1 LTQGERTIEEA
12 CVAESE
18 PDTTTKD
25 TTESKDKDKDTDKKA
40 PEHHEEA
47 FSETTHTLKVGGEK
61 LAYTAT
67 AGRIV
72 LKEEDDTKKASFF
85 FTAYTLDGVED
96 PATRPIVFAFNGG
109 PGSSSVWLHL
119 GIFGPKR
126 VKLDDNGNLERLPGE
141 LIDNDQTLLT
151 HADLVFIDPVS
162 TGYTRAIDKDEE
174 RSFHHFEKDI
184 ESVGAFVRM
193 YLTRY
198 GRWSSPKFLAGES
211 YGTTRS
217 AGLAGHL
224 MTRYGIYLNGV
235 ILISAVLSFQTIA
248 LDNATYTFHRG
259 NDLPFV
265 VYLPSYTATAWYHKA
280 LSEDLQARD
289 LTDLLAEVERF
300 TETEYLLALQQGSR
314 LDSDTRDGVAAKLAA
329 YTGLDED
336 FVLRSDLR
344 IEKFHFMKE
353 LLREHGL
360 TVGRLDSRYRG
371 VDRYAVGSML
381 EHDPSLD
388 VWMSPY
394 TSTFNDYVRRD
405 LGYESDLVYE
415 ILNAKVWPWNYEKFQ
430 NAYVEVSETLRDTMT
445 KNPGMKVYVA
455 SGYYDLATPYFATEH
470 TIAHLGL
477 EDILRDNVEVSYF
490 EAGHM
495 MYVHKASIEKM
506 GPELRAFIESATT

>member
-1 LTQGERTIEEA
+1 MTDDTAKPKDDDKEEG
-12 CVAESE
+12 
-18 PDTTTKD
+18 KD
-25 TTESKDKDKDTDKKA
+25 APKPP

-47 FSETTHTLKVGGEK
+47 FSETEHAIEVGGETI
-61 LAYTAT
+61 AYTAT

-85 FTAYTLDGVED
+85 FTAYTKQGVED
-96 PATRPIVFAFNGG
+96 PADRPIVFAFNGG

-119 GIFGPKR
+119 GILGPKR
-126 VKLDDNGNLERLPGE
+126 VALDDKGNLEALPGK

-162 TGYTRAIDKDEE
+162 TGFTRAIDKDEE
-174 RSFHHFEKDI
+174 RSYHHFEKDI
-184 ESVGAFVRM
+184 ETVGAFVRM

-198 GRWSSPKFLAGES
+198 NRWSSPKFLAGES

-224 MTRYGIYLNGV
+224 LSRYGIALNGV
-235 ILISAVLSFQTIA
+235 ILISSVLSFQTIA
-248 LDNATYTFHRG
+248 LDSTSYTFHRG
-259 NDLPFV
+259 NDLPYV
-265 VYLPSYTATAWYHKA
+265 VYLPSYTATAWFHGA
-280 LSEDLQARD
+280 LPDELQARP
-289 LTDLLAEVERF
+289 LTDLLAEVEAF
-300 TETEYLLALQQGSR
+300 AETDYVLALQQGSR
-314 LDSDTRDGVAAKLAA
+314 LDRTTFDEVATRLAA
-329 YTGLDED
+329 YTGLDRAFIE
-336 FVLRSDLR
+336 RSDLR

-353 LLREHGL
+353 LLRDQGL

-371 VDRYAVGSML
+371 VDRYQVGSML

-388 VWMSPY
+388 VWMGPY
-394 TSTFNDYVRRD
+394 TATFNDYVRRD

-415 ILNAKVWPWNYEKFQ
+415 ILNPKVWPWNYEKFQ

-445 KNPGMKVYVA
+445 KNPGMRVYVA

-470 TIAHLGL
+470 TIAHLGI
-477 EDILRDNVEVSYF
+477 EEALRDNITVSYF

-495 MYVHKASIEKM
+495 MYVHKPSIEIL
-506 GPELRAFIESATT
+506 GPDLRTFVENAT